1 MEGPGAA
8 SGRRALSQRPFLP
21 YRLLPPRAV
30 SPRLIFPYS
39 ALHLPLS
46 FLTPRRIPALSFLT
60 PHRTFPL
67 SFPVSR
73 HIFPPGPL
81 SPPRGGERFLR
92 SFFQKATLPSPL
104 LPIPAPV
111 CSVSC
116 IPAPVCSVSCIPP
129 LVRSV
134 SCISTPP
141 VCCVSCIPTLPCVA
155 FSTSPPHA
163 APAIFLC
170 PGLTDAVLC
179 AILSTKNTVL
189 QRRQFVTILS
199 VNKTREKDGRIAP
212 FLFCRVWERG
222 QNRPAKKEGAPCAE
236 KGKKNGKKNMKP
248 IACC

>member
-46 FLTPRRIPALSFLT
+46 FLTPRRIPPFFPCSAPHFPPFFPRFTSHLSAR
-60 PHRTFPL
+60 P
-67 SFPVSR
+67 SFPAARGRKVFAELFPKSDPPVAPSAYSR
-73 HIFPPGPL
+73 
-81 SPPRGGERFLR
+81 PRVFRFLY
-92 SFFQKATLPSPL
+92 SPL
-104 LPIPAPV
+104 LCAPF
-111 CSVSC
+111 
-116 IPAPVCSVSCIPP
+116 PVFPP
-129 LVRSV
+129 TRVFRFLYSH
-134 SCISTPP
+134 PP
-141 VCCVSCIPTLPCVA
+141 VCCVFA
-155 FSTSPPHA
+155 SPPHT

>member
-30 SPRLIFPYS
+30 SPRHIFPYPTP
-39 ALHLPLS
+39 HLPLS
-46 FLTPRRIPALSFLT
+46 FLAPR
-60 PHRTFPL
+60 RTFPL

-73 HIFPPGPL
+73 HIFRPALFPRRAGAKGFCGAFFKKRPSRRPFCLFPL
-81 SPPRGGERFLR
+81 PCVP
-92 SFFQKATLPSPL
+92 LP
-104 LPIPAPV
+104 V
-111 CSVSC
+111 F
-116 IPAPVCSVSCIPP
+116 PP
-129 LVRSV
+129 LVCS
-134 SCISTPP
+134 
-141 VCCVSCIPTLPCVA
+141 VSCIPTLPCVA
-155 FSTSPPHA
+155 FSASPPHT

>member
-46 FLTPRRIPALSFLT
+46 FLAPRRIPPFFPCSAPHFPPFFPRFTSHLSAR
-60 PHRTFPL
+60 P
-67 SFPVSR
+67 SFPAARGRKVFAELFSKSD
-73 HIFPPGPL
+73 PPV
-81 SPPRGGERFLR
+81 
-92 SFFQKATLPSPL
+92 APS
-104 LPIPAPV
+104 A
-111 CSVSC
+111 